1 MKGASMLE
9 NLHVKNLALIE
20 EEDITFLDGL
30 HILSGETGAGKSI
43 ILGALGLALGGKVSK
58 DMLRDPGKEALVEAV
73 FRITRDSQRK
83 QLAELDI
90 EPYDDE
96 VILSRKITESRSVA
110 KINGEMVPA
119 IKMKEVG
126 DIFLDIHGQNDHQS
140 LLHKKKHLEMLDEY
154 AKNEVGPLKERMQ
167 TAYKTYAAKQ
177 QEWKEANQLD
187 GDREREISFLEYEIK
202 EITEANLEIGEDARF
217 ENQYR
222 RLSNSKRI
230 MEALSEA
237 LSEAYQ
243 QTSGSDGASE
253 QVGRAVQRLHQILS
267 YDEALE
273 PMFES
278 LNDIDSLLSDFN
290 RDLSQYMAEA
300 EFDEEMF
307 AQIDGRLNE
316 INRLKDKYGATIED
330 ILAAKQE
337 KEDRLEKLMHHE
349 AYLAKLTQA
358 LNDAKKEAE
367 DAAFAL
373 SGMRKR
379 YAKELSGKVE
389 EALMDLN
396 FLDVHF
402 SMEFLQTDH
411 IGADGYDD
419 AQFMIRTNPG
429 EPIRPLKDI
438 ASGGEMSRIMLAIK
452 TVLAEHDDIDTL
464 IFDEIDAG
472 ISGRT
477 AQAVSEKLHL
487 VAKEHQ
493 VICITHLPQIAAMA
507 DHHYLIQ
514 KDVVGNETISSIE
527 ALSYHDSI
535 KELARMLGGTTI
547 TQTVLDNAKEMKDL
561 AQGKKDV

>member
-167 TAYKTYAAKQ
+167 TAYKTYATKQ

-230 MEALSEA
+230 MEA

-330 ILAAKQE
+330 ILATKQE

>member
-1 MKGASMLE
+1 MLE

-167 TAYKTYAAKQ
+167 TAYKTYATKQ

-230 MEALSEA
+230 MEA

-349 AYLAKLTQA
+349 VYLAKLTQA

>member
-1 MKGASMLE
+1 MLE

-58 DMLRDPGKEALVEAV
+58 EMLRDGDKEALVEAV
-73 FRITRDSQRK
+73 FRVTRESQRK
-83 QLAELDI
+83 QLAALDV
-90 EPYDDE
+90 EPYDDQI
-96 VILSRKITESRSVA
+96 ILSRKITESRSVA

-119 IKMKEVG
+119 VKMKQVG

-154 AKNEVGPLKERMQ
+154 AKSEVQPLKERMH
-167 TAYKTYAAKQ
+167 TAYKKYAQKQ
-177 QEWKEANQLD
+177 QEWQDADRVD
-187 GDREREISFLEYEIK
+187 GDREREISFLEYEIH
-202 EITEANLEIGEDARF
+202 EIAEANLQVGEDERF
-217 ENQYR
+217 ESQYR

-230 MEALSEA
+230 MEALGEA
-237 LSEAYQ
+237 Q
-243 QTSGSDGASE
+243 QMSAGADGASD
-253 QVGRAVQRLHQILS
+253 QIGRAIQRLHQVVV
-267 YDEALE
+267 YDEALS
-273 PMFES
+273 PMLDS
-278 LNDIDSLLSDFN
+278 LSDIDSLLSDFN
-290 RDLSQYMAEA
+290 RDLSQYMSEA
-300 EFDEEMF
+300 EFDEELF

-316 INRLKDKYGATIED
+316 INRLKDKYGSTIEQ
-330 ILAAKQE
+330 ILAAKEE
-337 KEDRLEKLMHHE
+337 KEERLQKLQHYE
-349 AYLAKLTQA
+349 AYLAKLSEECKQ
-358 LNDAKKEAE
+358 AKKEAE

-373 SGMRKR
+373 SSMRQR
-379 YAKELSGKVE
+379 YAKELSKKVE
-389 EALMDLN
+389 DALLDLN

-402 SMEFLQTDH
+402 SMEFLQAEK
-411 IGADGYDD
+411 IGMDGYDD

-438 ASGGEMSRIMLAIK
+438 ASGGEMSRIMLAMK

-547 TQTVLDNAKEMKDL
+547 TQTVLDNAKEMKEL
-561 AQGKKDV
+561 AQQKKDV

>member
-237 LSEAYQ
+237 YQ

-278 LNDIDSLLSDFN
+278 LNDIDSLLADFN

-429 EPIRPLKDI
+429 EQIRPLKDI

>member
-58 DMLRDPGKEALVEAV
+58 DMLRDPGKEALIEAV

-167 TAYKTYAAKQ
+167 TAYKTYATKQ

-187 GDREREISFLEYEIK
+187 GNREREISFLEYEIK

-230 MEALSEA
+230 MEA

>member
-1 MKGASMLE
+1 MLE

-58 DMLRDPGKEALVEAV
+58 DMLRDPGKEALVEAI

-119 IKMKEVG
+119 IKMKQVG
-126 DIFLDIHGQNDHQS
+126 DIFLDIHGQNEHQS

-167 TAYKTYAAKQ
+167 TAYKTYAARQ

-230 MEALSEA
+230 MEA

>member
-1 MKGASMLE
+1 MLE

-237 LSEAYQ
+237 YQ

-358 LNDAKKEAE
+358 LNDDKKEAE

>member
-1 MKGASMLE
+1 MLE

-119 IKMKEVG
+119 IRMKEVG

-237 LSEAYQ
+237 YQ

-278 LNDIDSLLSDFN
+278 LNDIDSLLADFN

-452 TVLAEHDDIDTL
+452 TVRAEHDDIDTL

>member
-202 EITEANLEIGEDARF
+202 EITEAKLEIGEDARF

-230 MEALSEA
+230 MEA

-429 EPIRPLKDI
+429 EPIRSLKDI

>member
-1 MKGASMLE
+1 MLE

-119 IKMKEVG
+119 NKMKEVG

-230 MEALSEA
+230 MEA

>member
-1 MKGASMLE
+1 MLE

-58 DMLRDPGKEALVEAV
+58 EMLRDGDKEALVEAV
-73 FRITRDSQRK
+73 FRVTRESQRK
-83 QLAELDI
+83 QLAALDV
-90 EPYDDE
+90 EPYDDQI
-96 VILSRKITESRSVA
+96 ILSRKITESRSVA

-119 IKMKEVG
+119 VKMKQVG

-154 AKNEVGPLKERMQ
+154 AKSEVQPLKERMH
-167 TAYKTYAAKQ
+167 TAYKKYAQKQ
-177 QEWKEANQLD
+177 QEWQDADRMD
-187 GDREREISFLEYEIK
+187 GDREREISFLEYEIH
-202 EITEANLEIGEDARF
+202 EIADANLQVGEDERF
-217 ENQYR
+217 ESQYR

-230 MEALSEA
+230 MEALGEA
-237 LSEAYQ
+237 Q
-243 QTSGSDGASE
+243 QMSAGADGASD
-253 QVGRAVQRLHQILS
+253 QIGRAIQRLHQVVV
-267 YDEALE
+267 YDEALS
-273 PMFES
+273 PMLDS
-278 LNDIDSLLSDFN
+278 LSDIDSLLSDFN
-290 RDLSQYMAEA
+290 RDLSQYMSEA
-300 EFDEEMF
+300 EFDEELF

-316 INRLKDKYGATIED
+316 INRLKDKYGSTIEQ
-330 ILAAKQE
+330 ILAAKEE
-337 KEDRLEKLMHHE
+337 KEERLQKLQHYE
-349 AYLAKLTQA
+349 AYLAKLSEECKQ
-358 LNDAKKEAE
+358 AKKEAE

-373 SGMRKR
+373 SSMRQH
-379 YAKELSGKVE
+379 YAKELSKKVE
-389 EALMDLN
+389 DALLDLN

-402 SMEFLQTDH
+402 SMEFLQAEK
-411 IGADGYDD
+411 IGMDGYDD
-419 AQFMIRTNPG
+419 AQFMICTNPG

-487 VAKEHQ
+487 VAKKHQ

-514 KDVVGNETISSIE
+514 KDVIGNETISSIE

-547 TQTVLDNAKEMKDL
+547 TQTVLDNAKEMKEL
-561 AQGKKDV
+561 AQQKKDV

>member
-1 MKGASMLE
+1 MLE

-237 LSEAYQ
+237 YQ

-253 QVGRAVQRLHQILS
+253 QVGRAVQRLHQTLS

-290 RDLSQYMAEA
+290 RDLSQYMVEA

>member
-1 MKGASMLE
+1 MLE

-119 IKMKEVG
+119 IKMKQVG

-237 LSEAYQ
+237 YQ

-290 RDLSQYMAEA
+290 RDLSQYMAET

-429 EPIRPLKDI
+429 EPMRPLKDI

>member
-1 MKGASMLE
+1 MLE

-58 DMLRDPGKEALVEAV
+58 EMLRDGDKEALVEAV
-73 FRITRDSQRK
+73 FRVTRESQRK
-83 QLAELDI
+83 QLAALDV
-90 EPYDDE
+90 EPYDDQI
-96 VILSRKITESRSVA
+96 ILSRKITESRSVA

-119 IKMKEVG
+119 VKMKQVG

-154 AKNEVGPLKERMQ
+154 AKSEVQPLKERMH
-167 TAYKTYAAKQ
+167 TAYKKYAQKQ
-177 QEWKEANQLD
+177 QEWQDADRMD
-187 GDREREISFLEYEIK
+187 GDREREISFLEYEIH
-202 EITEANLEIGEDARF
+202 EIADANLQVGEDERF
-217 ENQYR
+217 ESQYR

-230 MEALSEA
+230 MEALGEA
-237 LSEAYQ
+237 Q
-243 QTSGSDGASE
+243 QMSAGADGASD
-253 QVGRAVQRLHQILS
+253 QIGRAIQRLHQVVV
-267 YDEALE
+267 YDEALS
-273 PMFES
+273 PMLDS
-278 LNDIDSLLSDFN
+278 LSDIDSLLSDFN
-290 RDLSQYMAEA
+290 RDLSQYMSEA
-300 EFDEEMF
+300 EFDEELF

-316 INRLKDKYGATIED
+316 INRLKDKYGSTIEQ
-330 ILAAKQE
+330 ILAAKEE
-337 KEDRLEKLMHHE
+337 KEERLQKLQHYE
-349 AYLAKLTQA
+349 AYLAKLSEECKQ
-358 LNDAKKEAE
+358 AKKEAE

-373 SGMRKR
+373 SSMRQR
-379 YAKELSGKVE
+379 YAKELSKKVE
-389 EALMDLN
+389 DALLDLN

-402 SMEFLQTDH
+402 SMEFLQAEK
-411 IGADGYDD
+411 IGVDGYDD

-547 TQTVLDNAKEMKDL
+547 TQTVLDNAKEMKEL
-561 AQGKKDV
+561 AQQKKDV

>member
-9 NLHVKNLALIE
+9 NLYVKNLALIE

-237 LSEAYQ
+237 YQ

-278 LNDIDSLLSDFN
+278 LNDIVSLLSDFI

-330 ILAAKQE
+330 ILATKQE

>member
-154 AKNEVGPLKERMQ
+154 AKNEIGPLKERMQ

-230 MEALSEA
+230 MEA

-330 ILAAKQE
+330 ILATKQE

>member
-1 MKGASMLE
+1 MLE

-154 AKNEVGPLKERMQ
+154 AKNEVGSLKERMQ

-230 MEALSEA
+230 MEA

>member
-1 MKGASMLE
+1 MLE

-58 DMLRDPGKEALVEAV
+58 EMLRDGDKEALVEAV
-73 FRITRDSQRK
+73 FRVTRESQRK
-83 QLAELDI
+83 QLAALDV
-90 EPYDDE
+90 EPYDDQI
-96 VILSRKITESRSVA
+96 ILSRKITESRSVA

-119 IKMKEVG
+119 VKMKQVG

-154 AKNEVGPLKERMQ
+154 AKSEVQPLKERMH
-167 TAYKTYAAKQ
+167 TAYKKYAQKQ
-177 QEWKEANQLD
+177 QEWQDADRMD
-187 GDREREISFLEYEIK
+187 GDREREISFLEYEIH
-202 EITEANLEIGEDARF
+202 EIADANLQVGEDERF
-217 ENQYR
+217 ESQYR

-230 MEALSEA
+230 MEALGEA
-237 LSEAYQ
+237 Q
-243 QTSGSDGASE
+243 QMSAGADGASD
-253 QVGRAVQRLHQILS
+253 QIGRAIQRLHQVVV
-267 YDEALE
+267 YDEALS
-273 PMFES
+273 PMLDS
-278 LNDIDSLLSDFN
+278 LSDIDSLLSDFN
-290 RDLSQYMAEA
+290 RDLSQYMSEA
-300 EFDEEMF
+300 EFDEELF

-316 INRLKDKYGATIED
+316 INRLKDKYGSTIEQ
-330 ILAAKQE
+330 ILAAKEE
-337 KEDRLEKLMHHE
+337 KEERLQKLQHYE
-349 AYLAKLTQA
+349 AYLAKLSEECKQ
-358 LNDAKKEAE
+358 AKKEAE

-373 SGMRKR
+373 SSMRQH
-379 YAKELSGKVE
+379 YAKELSKKVE
-389 EALMDLN
+389 DALLDLN
-396 FLDVHF
+396 FLDVYF
-402 SMEFLQTDH
+402 SMEFLQAEK
-411 IGADGYDD
+411 IGMDGYDD

-514 KDVVGNETISSIE
+514 KDVIGNETISSIE

-547 TQTVLDNAKEMKDL
+547 TQTVLDNAKEMKEL
-561 AQGKKDV
+561 AQQKKDV

>member
-43 ILGALGLALGGKVSK
+43 ILGALGLALGGKVLK

-202 EITEANLEIGEDARF
+202 EITEANLEIGEDACF

-230 MEALSEA
+230 MEA

>member
-237 LSEAYQ
+237 YQ

-290 RDLSQYMAEA
+290 RDLSQYMAET

-514 KDVVGNETISSIE
+514 KDVVGNGTISSIE

>member
-1 MKGASMLE
+1 MLE

-58 DMLRDPGKEALVEAV
+58 EMLRDGDKEALVEAV
-73 FRITRDSQRK
+73 FRVTRESQRK
-83 QLAELDI
+83 QLAALDV
-90 EPYDDE
+90 EPYDDQI
-96 VILSRKITESRSVA
+96 ILSRKITESRSVA

-119 IKMKEVG
+119 VKMKQVG

-154 AKNEVGPLKERMQ
+154 AKSEVQPLKERMH
-167 TAYKTYAAKQ
+167 TAYKKYAQKQ
-177 QEWKEANQLD
+177 QEWQDADRID
-187 GDREREISFLEYEIK
+187 GDREREISFLEYEIH
-202 EITEANLEIGEDARF
+202 EIAEANLQVGEDERF
-217 ENQYR
+217 ESQYR

-230 MEALSEA
+230 MEALGEA
-237 LSEAYQ
+237 Q
-243 QTSGSDGASE
+243 QMSAGADGASD
-253 QVGRAVQRLHQILS
+253 QIGRAIQRLHQVVV
-267 YDEALE
+267 YDEALS
-273 PMFES
+273 PMLDS
-278 LNDIDSLLSDFN
+278 LSDIDSLLSDFN
-290 RDLSQYMAEA
+290 RDLSQYMSEA
-300 EFDEEMF
+300 EFDEELF

-316 INRLKDKYGATIED
+316 INRLKDKYGSTIEQ
-330 ILAAKQE
+330 ILAAKEE
-337 KEDRLEKLMHHE
+337 KEERLQKLQHYE
-349 AYLAKLTQA
+349 AYLAKLSEECKQ
-358 LNDAKKEAE
+358 AKKEAE

-373 SGMRKR
+373 SSMRQR
-379 YAKELSGKVE
+379 YAKELSKKVE
-389 EALMDLN
+389 DALLDLN

-402 SMEFLQTDH
+402 SMEFLQAEK
-411 IGADGYDD
+411 IGMDGYDD

-547 TQTVLDNAKEMKDL
+547 TQTVLDNAKEMKEL
-561 AQGKKDV
+561 AQQKKDV

>member
-237 LSEAYQ
+237 YQ

-290 RDLSQYMAEA
+290 RDLSQYMAET

-367 DAAFAL
+367 DAAFVL

>member
-1 MKGASMLE
+1 MLE

-167 TAYKTYAAKQ
+167 TAYKTYATKQ

-230 MEALSEA
+230 MEA

-330 ILAAKQE
+330 ILATKQE

>member
-1 MKGASMLE
+1 MLE

-58 DMLRDPGKEALVEAV
+58 EMLRDGDKEALVEAV
-73 FRITRDSQRK
+73 FRVTRESQRK
-83 QLAELDI
+83 QLAALDV
-90 EPYDDE
+90 EPYDDQI
-96 VILSRKITESRSVA
+96 ILSRKITESRSVA

-119 IKMKEVG
+119 VKMKQVG

-154 AKNEVGPLKERMQ
+154 AKSEVQPLKEHMH
-167 TAYKTYAAKQ
+167 TAYKMYAQKQ
-177 QEWKEANQLD
+177 QEWQDADRMD
-187 GDREREISFLEYEIK
+187 GDREREISFLEYEIH
-202 EITEANLEIGEDARF
+202 EIADANLQVGEDERF
-217 ENQYR
+217 ESQYR

-230 MEALSEA
+230 MEALGEA
-237 LSEAYQ
+237 Q
-243 QTSGSDGASE
+243 QMSAGADGASD
-253 QVGRAVQRLHQILS
+253 QIGRAIQRLHQVVV
-267 YDEALE
+267 YDEALS
-273 PMFES
+273 PMLDS
-278 LNDIDSLLSDFN
+278 LSDIDSLLSDFN
-290 RDLSQYMAEA
+290 RDLSQYMSEA
-300 EFDEEMF
+300 EFDEELF

-316 INRLKDKYGATIED
+316 INRLKDKYGSTIEQ
-330 ILAAKQE
+330 ILAAKEE
-337 KEDRLEKLMHHE
+337 KEERLQKLQHYE
-349 AYLAKLTQA
+349 AYLAKLSEECKQT
-358 LNDAKKEAE
+358 KKEAE

-373 SGMRKR
+373 SSMRQH
-379 YAKELSGKVE
+379 YAKELSKKVE
-389 EALMDLN
+389 DALLDLN

-402 SMEFLQTDH
+402 SMEFLQAEK
-411 IGADGYDD
+411 IGMDGYDD

-514 KDVVGNETISSIE
+514 KDVIGNETISSIE

-547 TQTVLDNAKEMKDL
+547 TQTVLDNAKEMKEL
-561 AQGKKDV
+561 AQQKKDV

>member
-83 QLAELDI
+83 QLAELGI

-202 EITEANLEIGEDARF
+202 EITEANLEIGEDACF

-230 MEALSEA
+230 MEA

>member
-202 EITEANLEIGEDARF
+202 EITEAKLEIGEDARF
-217 ENQYR
+217 EKQYR

-230 MEALSEA
+230 MEA

>member
-96 VILSRKITESRSVA
+96 IILSRKITESRSVA

-217 ENQYR
+217 ENQYC

-230 MEALSEA
+230 MEA

>member
-187 GDREREISFLEYEIK
+187 GDREREISFVEYEIK

-230 MEALSEA
+230 MEA

-330 ILAAKQE
+330 ILATKQE

>member
-202 EITEANLEIGEDARF
+202 EITEAKLEIGEDARF

-230 MEALSEA
+230 MEA

>member
-1 MKGASMLE
+1 MLE

-58 DMLRDPGKEALVEAV
+58 DMLRDPGKEALIEAV

-202 EITEANLEIGEDARF
+202 EITEAKLEIGEDARF

-230 MEALSEA
+230 MEA

-337 KEDRLEKLMHHE
+337 KEERLEKLMHHE

>member
-1 MKGASMLE
+1 MLE

-126 DIFLDIHGQNDHQS
+126 DIFLDIHGQNDHQY

-237 LSEAYQ
+237 YQ

-290 RDLSQYMAEA
+290 RDLSQYMAET

>member
-1 MKGASMLE
+1 MLE

-119 IKMKEVG
+119 IKMKQVG

-222 RLSNSKRI
+222 RLSNSKWI
-230 MEALSEA
+230 MEA

-290 RDLSQYMAEA
+290 RDLSQYMAET

>member
-1 MKGASMLE
+1 MLE

-58 DMLRDPGKEALVEAV
+58 EMLRDGDKEALVEAV
-73 FRITRDSQRK
+73 FRVTRESQRK
-83 QLAELDI
+83 QLAALDV
-90 EPYDDE
+90 EPYDDQI
-96 VILSRKITESRSVA
+96 ILSRKITESRSVA

-119 IKMKEVG
+119 VKMKQVG

-154 AKNEVGPLKERMQ
+154 AKSEVQPLKERMH
-167 TAYKTYAAKQ
+167 TAYKKYAQKQ
-177 QEWKEANQLD
+177 QEWQDADRMD
-187 GDREREISFLEYEIK
+187 GDREREISFLEYEIH
-202 EITEANLEIGEDARF
+202 EIAEANLQVGEDERF
-217 ENQYR
+217 ESQYR

-230 MEALSEA
+230 MEALGEA
-237 LSEAYQ
+237 Q
-243 QTSGSDGASE
+243 QMSAGADGASD
-253 QVGRAVQRLHQILS
+253 QIGRAIQRLHQVVV
-267 YDEALE
+267 YDEALS
-273 PMFES
+273 PMLDS
-278 LNDIDSLLSDFN
+278 LSDIDSLLSDFN
-290 RDLSQYMAEA
+290 RDLSQYMSEA
-300 EFDEEMF
+300 EFDEELF

-316 INRLKDKYGATIED
+316 INRLKDKYGSTIEQ
-330 ILAAKQE
+330 IIAAKEE
-337 KEDRLEKLMHHE
+337 KEERLQKLQHYE
-349 AYLAKLTQA
+349 VYLAKLSEECKQ
-358 LNDAKKEAE
+358 AKKEAE

-373 SGMRKR
+373 SSMRQR
-379 YAKELSGKVE
+379 YAKELSKKVE
-389 EALMDLN
+389 DALLDLN

-402 SMEFLQTDH
+402 SMEFLQAEK
-411 IGADGYDD
+411 IGMDGYDD

-487 VAKEHQ
+487 VAKDHQ

-514 KDVVGNETISSIE
+514 KDVIGNETISSIE

-547 TQTVLDNAKEMKDL
+547 TQTVLDNAKEMKEL
-561 AQGKKDV
+561 AQQKKDV

>member
-1 MKGASMLE
+1 MLE

-58 DMLRDPGKEALVEAV
+58 EMLRDGDKEAMVEAV
-73 FRITRDSQRK
+73 FRVTRESQRK
-83 QLAELDI
+83 QLATLDV
-90 EPYDDE
+90 EPYDDQI
-96 VILSRKITESRSVA
+96 ILSRKITESRSVA

-119 IKMKEVG
+119 VKMKQVG

-154 AKNEVGPLKERMQ
+154 AKSEVQPLKERMH
-167 TAYKTYAAKQ
+167 TAYKKYAQKQ
-177 QEWKEANQLD
+177 QEWQDADRMD
-187 GDREREISFLEYEIK
+187 GDREREISFLEYEIH
-202 EITEANLEIGEDARF
+202 EIADANLQVGEDERF
-217 ENQYR
+217 ESQYR

-230 MEALSEA
+230 MEALGEA
-237 LSEAYQ
+237 Q
-243 QTSGSDGASE
+243 QMSAGADGASD
-253 QVGRAVQRLHQILS
+253 QIGRAIQRLHQVVV
-267 YDEALE
+267 YDEALS
-273 PMFES
+273 PMLDS
-278 LNDIDSLLSDFN
+278 LSDIDSLLSDFN
-290 RDLSQYMAEA
+290 RDLSQYMSEA
-300 EFDEEMF
+300 EFDEELF

-316 INRLKDKYGATIED
+316 INRLKDKYGSTIEQ
-330 ILAAKQE
+330 ILAAKEE
-337 KEDRLEKLMHHE
+337 KEERLQKLQHYE
-349 AYLAKLTQA
+349 AYLAKLSEECKQ
-358 LNDAKKEAE
+358 AKKEAE

-373 SGMRKR
+373 SSMRQH
-379 YAKELSGKVE
+379 YAKELSKKVE
-389 EALMDLN
+389 DALLDLN

-402 SMEFLQTDH
+402 SMEFLQAEK
-411 IGADGYDD
+411 IGMDGYDD

-514 KDVVGNETISSIE
+514 KDVIGNETISSIE

-547 TQTVLDNAKEMKDL
+547 TQTVLDNAKEMKEL
-561 AQGKKDV
+561 AQQKKDV